1 MYLLR
6 LYQYVLL
13 GVQVCIQLSLELYHL
28 VLSNLI
34 VFLYE
39 LLQVGMLTYD
49 LSRLVVAYMIQ
60 FRLLHNQTLILGLL
74 LQTLPLVHE
83 FLMHRQHPLRY
94 LVIVYRVKL
103 IQQLNLHHIH
113 IYGLY
118 NRFYELYHELLVDN
132 RQQHLL

>member
-6 LYQYVLL
+6 LCRYVLL
-13 GVQVCIQLSLELYHL
+13 GVQVCIRLSLELYHL

-39 LLQVGMLTYD
+39 LLQVDKLTYD
-49 LSRLVVAYMIQ
+49 LNRLVVAYMIQ
-60 FRLLHNQTLILGLL
+60 FHLLHNQTLILGLL
-74 LQTLPLVHE
+74 PQTLLIVHE
-83 FLMHRQHPLRY
+83 FLTHRQPPLRY

-118 NRFYELYHELLVDN
+118 NRSYELYHELLVDN